1 MSKPTEERFPG
12 NNPISGLEAYLKDM
26 RKKLK
31 KKVDKEKVDDPK
43 KAKNFILLIED
54 VLDLSYF
61 EMDIDVFTLM
71 SYLKEDSRRLD
82 KEIYKYEVLVAEAK
96 KAVEALQQEPEVDPS
111 YLIPDEWKAQREA
124 AKKKLGDAREEVYA
138 LDSVIADLKREKQ
151 LIHRLKGMIC
161 RPKGFFANL

>member
-12 NNPISGLEAYLKDM
+12 NNPISELEAYLKDM

-31 KKVDKEKVDDPK
+31 KKVDKEKVKDPK
-43 KAKNFILLIED
+43 KAQNFIRLIED
-54 VLDLSYF
+54 VLELTYF
-61 EMDIDVFTLM
+61 ELDINVFTLM

-82 KEIYKYEVLVAEAK
+82 MEISKYEALVAEAK
-96 KAVEALQQEPEVDPS
+96 KAVEALQQEPEVDHS

-124 AKKKLGDAREEVYA
+124 AKKKLGDAREEMYA

-151 LIHRLKGMIC
+151 LLHRLKGMIC